1 MAPKGNNMVPNG
13 HFHKDWQR
21 YVKTWFN
28 QPARKKRRHDT
39 RLKKARRIAPR
50 PAAGP
55 LRPIIRCPTFKYNS
69 KRRLGKGFSFEELKA
84 VNVSWKEAM
93 GIGIAVDFRRKNK
106 SVESLQENVQRLKEY
121 KSKLI
126 LFPKSKK
133 KVRQGEA
140 SSEETKMATQLQGKL
155 MPLKT
160 SFKPEKARAITA
172 AEKKASV
179 YDQIV
184 RARKQERFVGIL
196 NKIRK
201 RKYARSM
208 VRKAKKDGTYKKD
221 DKGKG
226 TKVAKRK

>member
-1 MAPKGNNMVPNG
+1 MAPKGNNVVPNG

-55 LRPIIRCPTFKYNS
+55 LRPIVRCPTFKYNS
-69 KRRLGKGFSFEELKA
+69 KRRMGKGFSFEELKA
-84 VNVSWKEAM
+84 VKVSWKEAL

-126 LFPKSKK
+126 LFPRNKK
-133 KVRQGEA
+133 KVRAGEA
-140 SSEETKMATQLQGKL
+140 SSEEVKMATQLTGKL
-155 MPLKT
+155 MPVKS
-160 SFKPEKARAITA
+160 SFKPDKARAVTA
-172 AEKKASV
+172 EEKKSSA
-179 YDQIV
+179 YQQIV
-184 RARKQERFVGIL
+184 RARKEERFVGVL

-201 RKYARSM
+201 RKYARAK
-208 VRKAKKDGTYKKD
+208 VRKAKKDGTYKKE

-226 TKVAKRK
+226 TKPKRK